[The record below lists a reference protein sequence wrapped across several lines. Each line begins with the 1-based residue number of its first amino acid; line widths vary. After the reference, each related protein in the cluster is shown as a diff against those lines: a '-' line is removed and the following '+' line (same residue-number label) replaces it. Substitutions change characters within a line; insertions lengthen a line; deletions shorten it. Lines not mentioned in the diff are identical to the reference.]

1 MGFAQKF
8 GPVLSYLRIAEQ
20 PSDINQVRIDPA
32 RADGLIGCDIVV
44 SSSPKASITYQ
55 RDHTRA
61 LINTAE
67 MLTGDFV
74 QDRDASLRASDRV
87 AAISAAIGEQNLHTI
102 DANRLAERL
111 MGDTIYSNVIMVG
124 CAWQQGLIPVSLA
137 ALLRAI
143 ELNGIKI
150 EENKQAFTWGRI
162 AAHNAA
168 AIERILDGSS
178 HEVETLDRM
187 VERRQ
192 AFLNDYQDKAL
203 ADRYVALVNRA
214 REAESAVSDDNK
226 LATAIAKS
234 YFRLLSYKDEYEVA
248 RLHTDENFLAG
259 LRRDYGD
266 RAKLRFHLA
275 PPILN
280 GKRDAR
286 GRPLK
291 KEFGAWILP
300 LFRLLASLK
309 KLRGTAFDIFGYT
322 AERRMER
329 QLIATFEDTVEDILL
344 HLEPNTIEQ
353 ACGHIG
359 AYLDIRGYG
368 PVKEEAVRKVLAK
381 EE

>member
-1 MGFAQKF
+1 
-8 GPVLSYLRIAEQ
+8 
-20 PSDINQVRIDPA
+20 
-32 RADGLIGCDIVV
+32 
-44 SSSPKASITYQ
+44 
-55 RDHTRA
+55 
-61 LINTAE
+61 
-67 MLTGDFV
+67 
-74 QDRDASLRASDRV
+74 
-87 AAISAAIGEQNLHTI
+87 
-102 DANRLAERL
+102 
-111 MGDTIYSNVIMVG
+111 
-124 CAWQQGLIPVSLA
+124 
-137 ALLRAI
+137 
-143 ELNGIKI
+143 
-150 EENKQAFTWGRI
+150 
-162 AAHNAA
+162 
-168 AIERILDGSS
+168 
-178 HEVETLDRM
+178 M
-187 VERRQ
+187 VERRR
-192 AFLNDYQDKAL
+192 AFLKDYQDKAL

-248 RLHTDENFLAG
+248 RLHTDENFLAS

-291 KEFGAWILP
+291 KEFGTWILP

-353 ACGHIG
+353 ACGHID